1 MVDRGMSVSLG
12 ESILPVL
19 TLDPTSG
26 FFPQEIQCS
35 LRRFGHVA
43 VIELPSSIL
52 LHEGMWTAGCSC
64 DSWTLHLPGMVVP
77 FRLLYLCSGVPQDVM
92 YVLGR
97 QM

>member
-1 MVDRGMSVSLG
+1 MNGSLG

-19 TLDPTSG
+19 TPAPANG
-26 FFPQEIQCS
+26 FFPHEIRRS
-35 LRRFGHVA
+35 LRSIGHVA

-64 DSWTLHLPGMVVP
+64 DSRTLHLPGMVVP

-92 YVLGR
+92 YVLGK